1 MRDTAMLPRRTFL
14 TRAAAAVV
22 LTGAFMTLRIRPVFA
37 QSAVDRAVDFV
48 RTTGNHL
55 VSVINGNLPPAE
67 KRQTLAK
74 IIDSAVD
81 VNGVAQFCLGRFWRT
96 ASSKEQEEY
105 TQLFHSVLVNNI
117 SAKLGEYQGVKF
129 TVGRAEDRDDN
140 QVVSTIVERPNN
152 APAEVQWIISQASGS
167 PKIVDVVAEG
177 TSLRLTQRSD
187 YAAYLTRNNNSVQAL
202 IEAMRQQIAQN
213 G

>member
-1 MRDTAMLPRRTFL
+1 MLPRRTFL
-14 TRAAAAVV
+14 TQAAATIV
-22 LTGAFMTLRIRPVFA
+22 LTGAMMTLRIRPSFA
-37 QSAVDRAVDFV
+37 QSALDRATDFV
-48 RTTGNHL
+48 KSTGNQL
-55 VSVINGNLPPAE
+55 IAVINGNQSPAD

-74 IIDSAVD
+74 IIDGAVD

-96 ASSKEQEEY
+96 ASSKEQQEY
-105 TQLFHSVLVNNI
+105 TQLFHSVLVNNF
-117 SAKLGEYQGVKF
+117 SGKLGEYQGVKF
-129 TVGRAEDRDDN
+129 TVGRAQDRDDT
-140 QVVSTIVERPNN
+140 QVVSTTVERPNQ
-152 APAEVQWIISQASGS
+152 APTEVEWVISQASGS

-187 YAAYLTRNNNSVQAL
+187 YAAYLTRNNNSVSAL

>member
-1 MRDTAMLPRRTFL
+1 MLSRRTLL
-14 TRAAAAVV
+14 TRAAATAL

-37 QSAVDRAVDFV
+37 QSALDRAVDFV
-48 RTTGNHL
+48 RSTGDHL
-55 VSVINGNLPPAE
+55 VAVINGNMPAAD

-74 IIDSAVD
+74 IIDAAVD

-96 ASSKEQEEY
+96 ASSKEQQEY
-105 TQLFHSVLVNNI
+105 TQLFHAVLVNNI
-117 SAKLGEYQGVKF
+117 SSKLGEYQGVKF

-140 QVVSTIVERPNN
+140 QVVSTVVERPNN

>member
-1 MRDTAMLPRRTFL
+1 MLLRRTFL
-14 TRAAAAVV
+14 TQAAAAAV
-22 LTGAFMTLRIRPVFA
+22 LTGAFLTLRIRPSFA
-37 QSAVDRAVDFV
+37 QSATDRAVDFV
-48 RTTGNHL
+48 RSTGNQL
-55 VSVINGNLPPAE
+55 VAIINGNLSPAD

-74 IIDSAVD
+74 VIDGAVD

-96 ASSKEQEEY
+96 ASSKEQQEY
-105 TQLFHSVLVNNI
+105 TQLFHAVLVNNI
-117 SAKLGEYQGVKF
+117 SGKLGEYQGVKF
-129 TVGRAEDRDDN
+129 TVGRAEQRDDN
-140 QVVSTIVERPNN
+140 VLVSTVVERPNN
-152 APAEVQWIISQASGS
+152 APTQVEWVISEASGG
-167 PKIVDVVAEG
+167 PKIVDVIAEG

>member
-1 MRDTAMLPRRTFL
+1 MLPRRTFL
-14 TRAAAAVV
+14 TQAAATIV
-22 LTGAFMTLRIRPVFA
+22 LTGAMMTLRIRPSFA
-37 QSAVDRAVDFV
+37 QSALDRA
-48 RTTGNHL
+48 
-55 VSVINGNLPPAE
+55 SPAD

-74 IIDSAVD
+74 IIDGAVD

-96 ASSKEQEEY
+96 ASSKEQQEY
-105 TQLFHSVLVNNI
+105 TQLFHSVLVNNF
-117 SAKLGEYQGVKF
+117 SGKLGEYQGVKF
-129 TVGRAEDRDDN
+129 TVGRAQDRDDT
-140 QVVSTIVERPNN
+140 QVVSTTVERPNQ
-152 APAEVQWIISQASGS
+152 APTEVEWVISQASGS

-187 YAAYLTRNNNSVQAL
+187 YAAYLTRNNNSVSAL

>member
-1 MRDTAMLPRRTFL
+1 MLSRRTFL
-14 TRAAAAVV
+14 TRTAAAAV
-22 LTGAFMTLRIRPVFA
+22 LTGALMTLRIRPVFA
-37 QSAVDRAVDFV
+37 QSTLDRAIDFV
-48 RTTGNHL
+48 RTTGDHL
-55 VSVINGNLPPAE
+55 VAVINGNMAAPE

-74 IIDSAVD
+74 IIDAAVD

-96 ASSKEQEEY
+96 ASTKEQQEY
-105 TQLFHSVLVNNI
+105 TQLFHAVLVNNI

-140 QVVSTIVERPNN
+140 QVVSTVVERPNN

>member
-1 MRDTAMLPRRTFL
+1 MRDTAMLSRRTLL
-14 TRAAAAVV
+14 TRAAAAAL

-37 QSAVDRAVDFV
+37 QSALDRAVDFV
-48 RTTGNHL
+48 RSTGDHL
-55 VSVINGNLPPAE
+55 VAVINGNMPAAD

-74 IIDSAVD
+74 IIDAAVD

-96 ASSKEQEEY
+96 ASSKEQQEY
-105 TQLFHSVLVNNI
+105 TQLFHAVLVNNI
-117 SAKLGEYQGVKF
+117 SSKLGEYQGVKF

-140 QVVSTIVERPNN
+140 QVVSTVVERPNN